1 MLEVVFI
8 ISWIICGLYAF
19 YLEAKEK
26 NWTETEAVKATDEL
40 MACLFLGII
49 SLCMIV
55 NPIEKTEKKI
65 AKAIAKLAHRNKE
78 RRRKK

>member
-1 MLEVVFI
+1 MGCMLFT
-8 ISWIICGLYAF
+8 W
-19 YLEAKEK
+19 KQKK
-26 NWTETEAVKATDEL
+26 NWTETEAVRATDEL
-40 MACLFLGII
+40 MAYLFLGII